1 MKIPATTSPNKR
13 FWATCTE
20 KGFQFCKFMV
30 QFLYCVS
37 VPKCRSWGCRMS
49 TKRPKPELSAHF
61 IRGKWILKAAD
72 TAKYN
77 ARLKEIDLPD
87 DYAVYGYEPSKGGI
101 PAAYWVCKQSV
112 GKCPECHTRYLENAI
127 ASVSESKLTHYC
139 RVEIPHK
146 GRKPTYEIHPA
157 TLYLRRIRWLCY
169 NCYSKQKTYNA
180 RMQDDSK
187 LVDKEDKKLTLQV
200 KEHLGQQAMHME
212 INTLAE
218 IFDISPHTV
227 DKCFDKAVD
236 KYDKERDWDN
246 ISTLGLYTITLNVQG
261 QQADCCLCANM
272 DTEKLIEFFPYEDT
286 KAAEAFLS
294 KLKNKQNIQRVFTSI
309 DSAAFDFAK
318 TNFPIETI
326 MVDRLDVRKR
336 LLNGLETVKKSNDD
350 SKNYPLLRRNWTLL
364 DNDDEAIPTNS
375 KDYIL
380 LKKVLDAFP
389 RIGVAYWL
397 KEAGMDIYR
406 KLAGQCKLVNDW
418 ILSDKHN
425 ILPYEQLQQCMT
437 QAKEPV
443 VRFAE
448 QYNGVD
454 RSRYEKAILAAEKPL
469 MSCAKSNKKS
479 KSARWSRAA
488 SFKKI
493 RARVLYGAA
502 MMANYFAAQEPNE
515 KSHEEYAI
523 HKEMYFTT
531 VDRITTAKI
540 NTPAVETDV
549 ALEIYL
555 HNFGIPLSIYPN
567 LLGYGLEEYS
577 HVLLDLKPL
586 KKDRQYL
593 SREEQTEETM
603 SDKIAF
609 DALWDESPIDVT
621 PEVNFIWSIANKLR
635 GSYMPDKY
643 GDVIIPMT
651 ILRRLECALEPH
663 KEAVLAK
670 FAENPNY
677 PPKAMYRIS
686 GYQFYNTS
694 PYTLKEL
701 CNEPDNIKSNFK
713 VYIQGFSAEVQE
725 IFNGLEMF
733 SHIDKMDKDGCLF
746 SVVQAFAD
754 LDLDPKTYDS
764 IKMGY
769 IFEHLIGKFYQN
781 VDAGQFYTGR
791 DIIKCLVAVLISEG
805 CDDIFDDG
813 KVVTV
818 CDQACGTGG
827 MLSTAYSFIK
837 HYNPSADVRL
847 FGQEFMPQSYA
858 VGLAEMMIKGQNIEN
873 FRNAD
878 TFKEDC
884 FPNIKMRFVLENPP
898 FGTPWAGK
906 DAKAGQE
913 DAVRN
918 EFKRG
923 KNGRWGAGLPSGGD
937 SQLIFMQSA
946 IDKMDDKVGRAA
958 IIENGS
964 PLFTGGTASGE
975 SQIRRWILE
984 QDLLEAIIALPTDLF
999 YNTGIATYVWILSKN
1014 KRPERKGYVQL
1025 IDATSIFH
1033 KLRKAAG
1040 NKRNELLPEDRS
1052 KIVKLYTAFEEN
1064 EYCKIFKNEEF
1075 MYREYTV
1082 MQPLQRSYAIT
1093 EERVDQMLADGTLNS
1108 VYDPAKVDEL
1118 EEQGAQISV
1127 KDKMKLDKLHEQK
1140 PVYEAIISALQVAAS
1155 DEIYLSPEE
1164 FMPVLRK
1171 ALAKVTD
1178 DKKLLDKIADGLSV
1192 MDKSAEIQQDKHGA
1206 ILYDKDSKDTELV
1219 PYEEFIDDYMA
1230 REVLPHVPDAKA
1242 FWEEKADAKKP
1253 VIKTGAEIPFTQ
1265 YFYKYEQ
1272 PVPSE
1277 ELAKQFTELEQSVS
1291 QRIAKLFG

>member
-1 MKIPATTSPNKR
+1 
-13 FWATCTE
+13 
-20 KGFQFCKFMV
+20 
-30 QFLYCVS
+30 
-37 VPKCRSWGCRMS
+37 MS
-49 TKRPKPELSAHF
+49 TNWSYTETSAHF

-101 PAAYWVCKQSV
+101 PAAYWVCKQGV
-112 GKCPECHTRYLENAI
+112 GQCPECHKPYLEDAI

-139 RVEIPHK
+139 RVEIPHE

-169 NCYSKQKTYNA
+169 NCYSEQKTYNA

-236 KYDKERDWDN
+236 EYDKERDWDN

-261 QQADCCLCANM
+261 QQADCCLCANV
-272 DTEKLIEFFPYEDT
+272 DTEKLIEFFLYEDT
-286 KAAEAFLS
+286 KAAKAFLS

-309 DSAAFDFAK
+309 DSAAFNFAK

-336 LLNGLETVKKSNDD
+336 LLNGLETVKKGNDD

-389 RIGVAYWL
+389 RIGVAYGL

-406 KLAGQCKLVNDW
+406 KTTGQCKLVNDW
-418 ILSDKHN
+418 ISSDKYN
-425 ILPYEQLQQCMT
+425 ILRYEQLEQYMI
-437 QAKEPV
+437 QAQEPV
-443 VRFAE
+443 VRFAV

-454 RSRYEKAILAAEKPL
+454 RGRYEKAILAAEKPL
-469 MSCAKSNKKS
+469 MDCVKSNEKS

-540 NTPAVETDV
+540 STPAVKTDV
-549 ALEIYL
+549 VPEIYL

-567 LLGYGLEEYS
+567 LLGYGLEKYS

-603 SDKIAF
+603 SNKIAF

-651 ILRRLECALEPH
+651 ILRRLECALEPT
-663 KEAVLAK
+663 KKAVTDMFAK
-670 FAENPNY
+670 NPNY

-858 VGLAEMMIKGQNIEN
+858 VGLAEMMIKDQNTEN

-1040 NKRNELLPEDRS
+1040 NKKNELLPEDRDR
-1052 KIVKLYTAFEEN
+1052 IVKLYTAFEAN

-1093 EERVDQMLADGTLNS
+1093 EERIDQMLADGTLNS

-1127 KDKMKLDKLHEQK
+1127 KDKMKLDKLYEQK
-1140 PVYEAIISALQVAAS
+1140 PVYEAVISALQDAVS
-1155 DEIYLSPEE
+1155 DEVYLSPEV

-1192 MDKSAEIQQDKHGA
+1192 MDKNAEIQRDKHGA
-1206 ILYDKDSKDTELV
+1206 ILYDKDSKDTERV
-1219 PYEEFIDDYMA
+1219 PYEESIDDYMA

-1242 FWEEKADAKKP
+1242 FWEEKVDAKKP

>member
-1 MKIPATTSPNKR
+1 
-13 FWATCTE
+13 
-20 KGFQFCKFMV
+20 
-30 QFLYCVS
+30 
-37 VPKCRSWGCRMS
+37 MS
-49 TKRPKPELSAHF
+49 TNWSYTEPSAHF

-101 PAAYWVCKQSV
+101 PAAYWVCKQGV
-112 GKCPECHTRYLENAI
+112 GQCPECHKPYLEDAI

-139 RVEIPHK
+139 RVEIPHE

-169 NCYSKQKTYNA
+169 NCYSEQKTYNA

-236 KYDKERDWDN
+236 EYDKERDWDN

-261 QQADCCLCANM
+261 QQADCCLCANV

-286 KAAEAFLS
+286 KAAKAFLS

-309 DSAAFDFAK
+309 DSAAFNFAK

-336 LLNGLETVKKSNDD
+336 LLNGLETVKKGNDD

-389 RIGVAYWL
+389 RIGVAYGL

-406 KLAGQCKLVNDW
+406 KTTGQCKLVNDW
-418 ILSDKHN
+418 ISSDKYN
-425 ILPYEQLQQCMT
+425 ILRYEQLEQYMI
-437 QAKEPV
+437 QAQEPV
-443 VRFAE
+443 VRFVV

-454 RSRYEKAILAAEKPL
+454 RGRYEKAILAAEKPL
-469 MSCAKSNKKS
+469 MDCVKSNEKS

-540 NTPAVETDV
+540 STPAVKTDV
-549 ALEIYL
+549 VPEIYL

-603 SDKIAF
+603 SNKIAF

-651 ILRRLECALEPH
+651 ILRRLECALEPT
-663 KEAVLAK
+663 KKAVTDMFAK
-670 FAENPNY
+670 NPNY

-923 KNGRWGAGLPSGGD
+923 KGGRWGAGLPSGGD

-1040 NKRNELLPEDRS
+1040 NKKNELLPEDRS

-1093 EERVDQMLADGTLNS
+1093 EERIQQMLADGTLNS

-1118 EEQGAQISV
+1118 EEQGSQISV
-1127 KDKMKLDKLHEQK
+1127 KDKMKLDKLYEQK
-1140 PVYEAIISALQVAAS
+1140 PVYEGIVSALQNAVS
-1155 DEIYLSPEE
+1155 DEVYLSPEA
-1164 FMPVLRK
+1164 FVPVLRK
-1171 ALAKVTD
+1171 VLAEVTD
-1178 DKKLLDKIADGLSV
+1178 DKKLLDKISDGLSV
-1192 MDKSAEIQQDKHGA
+1192 MDKNAEIQRDKHGA
-1206 ILYDKDSKDTELV
+1206 ILYDKDSKDTEFV
-1219 PYEEFIDDYMA
+1219 AYEESIDDYMA
-1230 REVLPHVPDAKA
+1230 REVLPYVPDAKA
-1242 FWEEKADAKKP
+1242 FWEEKVDAKKP

-1272 PVPSE
+1272 PVPSK

>member
-1 MKIPATTSPNKR
+1 
-13 FWATCTE
+13 
-20 KGFQFCKFMV
+20 
-30 QFLYCVS
+30 
-37 VPKCRSWGCRMS
+37 MS
-49 TKRPKPELSAHF
+49 TNWSYTEPSAHF

-101 PAAYWVCKQSV
+101 PAAYWVCKQGV
-112 GKCPECHTRYLENAI
+112 GQCPECHKPYLEDAI

-139 RVEIPHK
+139 RVEIPHE

-169 NCYSKQKTYNA
+169 NCYSEQKTYNA

-236 KYDKERDWDN
+236 EYDKERDWDN

-261 QQADCCLCANM
+261 QQADCCLCANV

-286 KAAEAFLS
+286 KAAKAFLS

-309 DSAAFDFAK
+309 DSAAFNFAK

-336 LLNGLETVKKSNDD
+336 LLNGLETVKKGNDD

-389 RIGVAYWL
+389 RIGVAYGL

-406 KLAGQCKLVNDW
+406 KTTGQCKLVNDW
-418 ILSDKHN
+418 ISSDKYN
-425 ILPYEQLQQCMT
+425 ILRYEQLEQYMI
-437 QAKEPV
+437 QAQEPV
-443 VRFAE
+443 VRFAV

-454 RSRYEKAILAAEKPL
+454 RGRYEKAILAAEKPL
-469 MSCAKSNKKS
+469 MDCVKSNEKS

-540 NTPAVETDV
+540 STPAVKTDV
-549 ALEIYL
+549 VPEIYL

-603 SDKIAF
+603 SNKIAF

-651 ILRRLECALEPH
+651 ILRRLECALEPT
-663 KEAVLAK
+663 KKAVTDMFAK
-670 FAENPNY
+670 NPNY

-923 KNGRWGAGLPSGGD
+923 KDGRWGAGLPSGGD

-958 IIENGS
+958 IIENNS

-975 SQIRRWILE
+975 SQIRRWILKK
-984 QDLLEAIIALPTDLF
+984 DLLEAIIALPTDLF

-1040 NKRNELLPEDRS
+1040 NKKNELLPEDRS

-1075 MYREYTV
+1075 LYREYTV

-1127 KDKMKLDKLHEQK
+1127 KDKMKLDKLYEQK

-1171 ALAKVTD
+1171 ALAEVTD

-1192 MDKSAEIQQDKHGA
+1192 MDKNAEIQRDKHGA
-1206 ILYDKDSKDTELV
+1206 ILYDKASKDTEFV
-1219 PYEEFIDDYMA
+1219 PYEESIDDYMA

-1242 FWEEKADAKKP
+1242 FWEEKPDAKKP